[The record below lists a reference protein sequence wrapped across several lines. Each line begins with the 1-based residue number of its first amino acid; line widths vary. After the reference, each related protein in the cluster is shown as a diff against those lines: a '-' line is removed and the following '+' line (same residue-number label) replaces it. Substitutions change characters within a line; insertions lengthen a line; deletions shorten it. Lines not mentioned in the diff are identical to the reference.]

1 MGPKQVNNRMRI
13 YFRNAFKNG
22 APWADIEDQVVA
34 ERVQGDINTLKDV
47 LEAILF
53 KASNTPPKLDFS
65 GFDLQKVLTA
75 LKDQKLKD
83 AQYTFASYC
92 VVHFSRR
99 SGS

>member
-1 MGPKQVNNRMRI
+1 MDPKQVSNRMRT

-22 APWADIEDQVVA
+22 AAWADIEDRVVA
-34 ERVQGDINTLKDV
+34 ERVQGDTNTLKDV
-47 LEAILF
+47 LEAILR
-53 KASNTPPKLDFS
+53 KASVTQPKLDFS
-65 GFDLQKVLTA
+65 GFDLQKALTA

-92 VVHFSRR
+92 VVHIFRG